1 LDQIEFKD
9 IKMLPNPWTV
19 AESSQLNIYPIFV
32 NSTKISVMLT
42 LTFQA
47 DVSGDLL
54 WTVYQY
60 TPSQTLGTFPY
71 GAAIV
76 EVNLGQT
83 VTTVFD
89 VPSTGRI
96 YGVPGPHFGA
106 PSVLT
111 YEVEE
116 ILWGRG

>member
-1 LDQIEFKD
+1 
-9 IKMLPNPWTV
+9 MLPNPWTV
-19 AESSQLNIYPIFV
+19 AISTEFNVYPIFV
-32 NSTKISVMLT
+32 NSTKTSVMIT

-47 DVSGDLL
+47 EVSGNLL

-76 EVNLGQT
+76 EVNQGQT
-83 VTTVFD
+83 VTTVLD

-96 YGVPGPHFGA
+96 YGRPGPHFGA

-116 ILWGRG
+116 ILWGKG